1 MYSSVPLFPLRGAP
15 AAIGEFMMMERALV
29 AIGVGGIVDDG
40 VTGSIMP
47 LQDLKAIATAA
58 LALFAIRRAVE
69 RRGAKA
75 VDRALAHFLFDQR
88 AVAYATAYEQALRVR
103 AARLDNSRP

>member
-1 MYSSVPLFPLRGAP
+1 
-15 AAIGEFMMMERALV
+15 MMMERALV

-40 VTGSIMP
+40 ATGSMMP

-75 VDRALAHFLFDQR
+75 VDRALAHFLVDQR
-88 AVAYATAYEQALRVR
+88 AVAHATAYEQALRVR

>member
-1 MYSSVPLFPLRGAP
+1 
-15 AAIGEFMMMERALV
+15 MMMERALV

-40 VTGSIMP
+40 ATGSMMP